1 KPLVKLFDK
10 ILFSKLRD
18 DLSGNMNFSIGGGAL
33 LEIDIQKF
41 WYAIGIPMF
50 QGYGLSEATPVIS
63 TNFFTKHKL
72 GSSGALVEPM
82 ELTIRD
88 ENGNILPT
96 GQKGEIV
103 IKGENVMAGYWKNPT
118 ATAETIKDG
127 WLYTGDMGAMD
138 EDGFLY
144 VYGRFKSL
152 LIASDG
158 EKYSPE
164 GIEES
169 LVTLSPHI
177 DQVVLYN
184 NQSPYTVVLIVPN
197 KEMLKKDIPYY
208 DNPEGKKQ
216 AIELIWQEINAFKKG
231 GLHEGM
237 FPERWLP
244 ATFALLPEAFTEQNK
259 LLNSTMKIVRGKVE
273 KMYADRIEYMMTAA
287 GKDIFNEKNIEAL

>member
-1 KPLVKLFDK
+1 
-10 ILFSKLRD
+10 
-18 DLSGNMNFSIGGGAL
+18 
-33 LEIDIQKF
+33 
-41 WYAIGIPMF
+41 
-50 QGYGLSEATPVIS
+50 
-63 TNFFTKHKL
+63 
-72 GSSGALVEPM
+72 
-82 ELTIRD
+82 
-88 ENGNILPT
+88 
-96 GQKGEIV
+96 
-103 IKGENVMAGYWKNPT
+103 MAGYWKNPT

-197 KEMLKKDIPYY
+197 KEMLKKDIPSY
-208 DNPEGKKQ
+208 DSPEGKKQ